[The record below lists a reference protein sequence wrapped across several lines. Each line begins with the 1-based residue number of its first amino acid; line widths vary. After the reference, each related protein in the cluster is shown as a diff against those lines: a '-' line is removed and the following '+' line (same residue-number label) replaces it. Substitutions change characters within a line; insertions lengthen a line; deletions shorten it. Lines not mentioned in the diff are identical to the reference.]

1 MDLLESKINDANQ
14 LLTDTHNYLKWQAP
28 LDIEYMP
35 RDGKLKVCC
44 EALRLTVRITRIV
57 SWLTL
62 QRAILDGELS
72 QEDQSTASAPILED
86 GRCLE
91 SASENDTE
99 LPLRLRE
106 LLKKSRALYVQMMR
120 LEHGALKDLPHSK
133 EMKKK
138 KNKRYYVV

>member
-1 MDLLESKINDANQ
+1 MSRDA
-14 LLTDTHNYLKWQAP
+14 
-28 LDIEYMP
+28 
-35 RDGKLKVCC
+35 KLKVCC

-72 QEDQSTASAPILED
+72 PEDQTTADAPILED

-91 SASENDTE
+91 SSSEDDVD

-120 LEHGALKDLPHSK
+120 LEHGSLKDLPHSREGK
-133 EMKKK
+133 
-138 KNKRYYVV
+138 YQG